1 MQSFC
6 KRGWQTDRM
15 RAREYA
21 NEQHLSFYSDFVFC
35 IQLIFFA
42 TSHDWVQC
50 WVMRIQCHPIQLVL
64 IEKNSRHCQNPHIS
78 GTFANVA
85 KSVACLSQNEC
96 FLHFC
101 NGKSFI
107 LKTILNVN
115 ISCIPKKNFFSLER
129 ESSKRKS
136 INYTKLPTRQII
148 LTQIYFC
155 SKNMPESSQWFNELN
170 ATETS
175 WEREK
180 YQISLQIVS
189 DLVEQKLEHW
199 LPSPIGALININ
211 WNSLHQVKRIGR

>member
-1 MQSFC
+1 MHTEKKLFSI
-6 KRGWQTDRM
+6 RE
-15 RAREYA
+15 RA
-21 NEQHLSFYSDFVFC
+21 
-35 IQLIFFA
+35 
-42 TSHDWVQC
+42 
-50 WVMRIQCHPIQLVL
+50 P
-64 IEKNSRHCQNPHIS
+64 
-78 GTFANVA
+78 
-85 KSVACLSQNEC
+85 
-96 FLHFC
+96 
-101 NGKSFI
+101 NGKV
-107 LKTILNVN
+107 LVT
-115 ISCIPKKNFFSLER
+115 R
-129 ESSKRKS
+129 E
-136 INYTKLPTRQII
+136 LPTRQII